1 MWWTGAEAGEKCGW
15 SSPTPAVGLGK
26 GGTVNLYID
35 GTPVGEG
42 RVEATQPVIF
52 SADETT
58 DIGADSATPV
68 SDDYSTQNSTFTDRV
83 RWVQI
88 DLGEDAEDADPS
100 SSPQKSAAAS
110 QSPCNRAPGTV
121 RPSASQAF
129 GETSLTT
136 RRSGPKPGPGQW
148 LYRAHGGGIS
158 PLAYCPP
165 RERRFVSILPGRSGA
180 R

>member
-1 MWWTGAEAGEKCGW
+1 MWWTGAEAGEQCGW

-100 SSPQKSAAAS
+100 SSP
-110 QSPCNRAPGTV
+110 PEERCP
-121 RPSASQAF
+121 
-129 GETSLTT
+129 TT

-165 RERRFVSILPGRSGA
+165 RERRFVSILPGRCGA